1 MVKLKKK
8 KYAISIKTTIGLTY
22 IIYTEHKELSEEWVA
37 LLKEQCCTIW
47 SADQVFTHIY
57 LEKEGLQKFSS
68 VKFQQKR
75 GSFRDDDENKGTL
88 LDTPK
93 KRNSDRLGLS
103 GLNRVPSVDDQEDD
117 ELLLLKKKL
126 EAKLLSLETRIN
138 ANAGTESSA

>member
-1 MVKLKKK
+1 
-8 KYAISIKTTIGLTY
+8 
-22 IIYTEHKELSEEWVA
+22 LSEEWVA